1 MLLSC
6 INYGRLSTDT
16 TESMKQL
23 AEDALAMGE
32 LLGVKVISH
41 KANAVKRITDSL
53 KANRGAGSMKDR
65 R

>member
-1 MLLSC
+1 
-6 INYGRLSTDT
+6 
-16 TESMKQL
+16 MKQL